1 MTPNDADPVG
11 VKIEWPSPPSSLSI
25 EPGSVHVWAWDYE
38 CSGNGLKQYVALLSA
53 EECLRIQRF
62 HFERDRTRFAVSHGV
77 LRILLGQYV
86 GQHPKSISFNQNEFG
101 KPHLA
106 PSATYSEIAFN
117 LSHTSNVALLAI
129 AAGLRVGV
137 DVEEVRPIEP
147 GLVERYFSA
156 QEQASLKALDGSG
169 WLEGFYNCWTRKEAI
184 LKGEGSGLQVRLD
197 AFDVSLNPSD
207 QASVL
212 GVRPDAGFT
221 SSWNL
226 IELQPAHGF
235 IGALAS
241 NAAPAKVNCY
251 RFESQT
257 FDPI

>member
-1 MTPNDADPVG
+1 MTPKDTDPVK
-11 VKIEWPSPPSSLSI
+11 VKIEWPSPHSHPPI
-25 EPGSVHVWAWDYE
+25 QPGSVHVWAWDCK
-38 CSGNGLKQYVALLSA
+38 CSDDDLHQYAALLSA
-53 EECLRIQRF
+53 EECLRMERL

-77 LRILLGQYV
+77 LRILLGRYV
-86 GQHPKSISFNQNEFG
+86 GQHPKSISFDHNEFG
-101 KPHLA
+101 KPHLV
-106 PSATYSEIAFN
+106 PSSAVSEIAFN

-156 QEQASLKALDGSG
+156 QEQASLKALDGSA

-184 LKGEGSGLQVRLD
+184 LKAEGSGLHARLD
-197 AFDVSLNPSD
+197 AFDVSLNPGE
-207 QASVL
+207 QARVL
-212 GVRPDAGFT
+212 GVRADAGFT

-226 IELQPAHGF
+226 VELRPAPTF

-241 NAAPAKVNCY
+241 DAVPANVTCY
-251 RFESQT
+251 RFES
-257 FDPI
+257 